1 MASDK
6 QERDQD
12 VRRVLIAMDGSEHSF
27 FAFDWLME
35 HWQLQG
41 VEVLVGH
48 CPDYS
53 GFAEAPMMTTDPAM
67 IGRLIQSQED
77 EVNAIVSKI
86 KNKLSQHGVRGKL
99 LRLQGVAG
107 PAIVRAAEEEGVTCI
122 VTGSRGLGTVRRTL
136 LGSVSDYVLHHAH
149 VPVLVCRHK
158 DLPDPHQQPQGG
170 GGEGEGGVQQQ
181 PE

>member
-27 FAFDWLME
+27 FAFD
-35 HWQLQG
+35 
-41 VEVLVGH
+41 
-48 CPDYS
+48 S
-53 GFAEAPMMTTDPAM
+53 MMTTDPAM